1 MLAVRVRLKSDGLTV
16 RVMSANFAYTRAG
29 PAQLVLDSDMFNDFC
44 HAARPEGL
52 DLYSQALT
60 CMHFQSI

>member
-1 MLAVRVRLKSDGLTV
+1 MLAVRVRFKSDGLTV
-16 RVMSANFAYTRAG
+16 RVMSANFAYSRAG
-29 PAQLVLDSDMFNDFC
+29 PAQLVLDMFNDFC

-60 CMHFQSI
+60 CMHSQSI